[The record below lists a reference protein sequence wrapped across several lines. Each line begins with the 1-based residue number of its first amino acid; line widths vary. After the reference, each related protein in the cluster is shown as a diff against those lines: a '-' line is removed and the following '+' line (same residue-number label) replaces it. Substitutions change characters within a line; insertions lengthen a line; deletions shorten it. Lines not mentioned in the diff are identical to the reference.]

1 MKDPVGC
8 RYWTEPERAFEGPME
23 DRFRQLELLVEESHW
38 WRYLLECR
46 ECGQKYFFEF
56 YEEIDWVGGHDPQYS
71 TYIPVDSHDDIETLK
86 ATSYLELL
94 NHTPRLQKDFPRDAD
109 TPTVHWVR
117 EASQG

>member
-8 RYWTEPERAFEGPME
+8 RYWTEPERAFDGPMK
-23 DRFRQLELLVEESHW
+23 DLFRQLELFVEESHW

-56 YEEIDWVGGHDPQYS
+56 YEEIDWVGGNDPQYS
-71 TYIPVDSHDDIETLK
+71 TYIPVDSDDEIETLK

-94 NHTPRLQKDFPRDAD
+94 SHTPRLQKDFPRDAE
-109 TPTVHWVR
+109 TPTVRWVR
-117 EASQG
+117 